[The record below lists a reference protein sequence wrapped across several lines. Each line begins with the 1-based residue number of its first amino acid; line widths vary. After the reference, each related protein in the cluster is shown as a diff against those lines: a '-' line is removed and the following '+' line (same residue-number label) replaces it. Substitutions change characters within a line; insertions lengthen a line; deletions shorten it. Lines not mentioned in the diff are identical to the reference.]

1 MKIEEILFICS
12 LINYFL
18 TDARQWR
25 AFLVAERMINMISK
39 LINNDI
45 KQHPEL
51 KTEYEKQE
59 RMLDLAIETLTLRQM
74 LGCSQ
79 ETLAQLLDVKPDII
93 KQIEN
98 GDIL

>member
-1 MKIEEILFICS
+1 MHADGVLF
-12 LINYFL
+12 L
-18 TDARQWR
+18 DKEW
-25 AFLVAERMINMISK
+25 VINMISE

-51 KTEYEKQE
+51 KTEYEKQK
-59 RMLDLAIETLTLRQM
+59 RILDLAIETLTLRQM

-79 ETLAQLLDVKPDII
+79 KTFAKLLSVQHDII

>member
-1 MKIEEILFICS
+1 ML
-12 LINYFL
+12 N
-18 TDARQWR
+18 
-25 AFLVAERMINMISK
+25 MINT

-45 KQHPEL
+45 KQNPEL
-51 KTEYEKQE
+51 KTDYKKQK
-59 RMLDLAIETLTLRQM
+59 RILDLAIEILTLRQM

-79 ETLAQLLDVKPDII
+79 KTFAKLLGVQPDII